1 MADTAKSIP
10 VPAEGSTKTPSEVSD
25 DLRRLAEIIQDTHT
39 EELILSLCGFIGTDI
54 HMVSKRLKHI
64 LENTFDYPT
73 EVIFLSDQIKERYD
87 GAKGMTKENTSYYDY
102 TRTLIEGGNALRE
115 KYENAILA
123 ELAVQKIAYDRH
135 KEKGEGAAYK
145 PRRRCY
151 IIDSIKNDKELELL
165 RIVYRDIHYAIGV
178 FSSMDIRRRRLSSK
192 QLKEAEIDTLI
203 ERDSNEAMPNG
214 QKVRDTFTQSDF
226 FLRLDSYSTDELDS
240 RLERFL
246 HLIFSTKVITP
257 TVEETAMYQASSAAG
272 NSACLSRQVG
282 AALTDAGG
290 EVLSIGWNDVPRA
303 EGGLYTTALS
313 DPLGKNDNR
322 CFNIGTGCW
331 NDKEKNQIA
340 QELVDSLIEEEL
352 IAESM
357 RSEAFQKIRKS
368 KIKELVEFSRAV
380 HAEMHAIITGCLHA
394 GGKVQ
399 GGMLFVTTYPCH
411 NCARHI
417 IVAGIK
423 KVYYIEP
430 YTKSLTTK
438 LHADAITENE
448 KDKEKVMILMYD
460 GIAPS
465 RYLQLFKM
473 YNHKRK
479 EADGSG
485 NPVEPNL
492 KTAKPKTTLSL
503 EAIPV
508 LEMTVA
514 EQLKRKGLEI
524 KL

>member
-1 MADTAKSIP
+1 MAEAAKP
-10 VPAEGSTKTPSEVSD
+10 LTTPAADPTGDVAEQSD
-25 DLRRLAEIIQDTHT
+25 DLRKMAEIIRDTHT
-39 EELILSLCGFIGTDI
+39 EELVLSLCGFIGTDI
-54 HMVSKRLKHI
+54 HMVAKRLKHI

-73 EVIFLSDQIKERYD
+73 DIILLSDHIKERHET
-87 GAKGMTKENTSYYDY
+87 AKGMTKENTPYYDY
-102 TRTLIEGGNALRE
+102 TMKLIEGGNALRE

-123 ELAVQKIAYDRH
+123 ELAVQKIAFGRH
-135 KEKGEGAAYK
+135 KEKGDGVAFK

-151 IIDSIKNDKELELL
+151 IIDSIKNIEELELL

-178 FSSMDIRRRRLSSK
+178 FSSMDMRRDRLKRKS
-192 QLKEAEIDTLI
+192 LKEAQIDTLI
-203 ERDSNEAMPNG
+203 DRDSGEEIPHG

-226 FLRLDSYSTDELDS
+226 FLRLDSYSMEELDS

-246 HLIFSTKVITP
+246 HLVFATKVITP

-282 AALTDAGG
+282 AALTDEAG

-303 EGGLYTTALS
+303 GGGLYTSTLS
-313 DPLGKNDNR
+313 DPLAKNDNR
-322 CFNIGTGCW
+322 CFNIGQGCW
-331 NDKEKNQIA
+331 NDKEKNAISE
-340 QELVDSLIEEEL
+340 ELVNALIDEEL
-352 IAESM
+352 IADSM
-357 RSEAFQKIRKS
+357 RAVAYEKIRKS
-368 KIKELVEFSRAV
+368 KIKELVEFSRAI

-394 GGKVQ
+394 ADRVRE
-399 GGMLFVTTYPCH
+399 GMLFITTYPCH

-417 IVAGIK
+417 IVAGIR

-430 YTKSLTTK
+430 YRKSLTTK
-438 LHADAITENE
+438 LHADAITEDE
-448 KDKEKVMILMYD
+448 SDKQKVTILMYD

-479 EADGSG
+479 DSSG
-485 NPVEPNL
+485 TGDPIEPNL

-508 LEMTVA
+508 LEMTVS

-524 KL
+524 K